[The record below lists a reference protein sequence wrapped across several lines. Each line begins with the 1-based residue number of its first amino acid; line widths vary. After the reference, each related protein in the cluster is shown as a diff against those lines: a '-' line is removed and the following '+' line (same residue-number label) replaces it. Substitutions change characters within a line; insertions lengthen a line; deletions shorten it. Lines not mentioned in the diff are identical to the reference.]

1 MGGLG
6 SGRPASGKKNMAR
19 LTLEEK
25 IERNRVRAR
34 ERWQRLR
41 DESEAGVDLSGYQ
54 KYKLGYKLRYHS
66 DEERLGYLREDGKG
80 LKHNEDPEEWMKYIR
95 EKNKSRL
102 DAILNDSEA
111 MERIFSDRN
120 DIPDLQR
127 AAQRHKNYY
136 SAKEIAEME
145 RKLNEEFNLVEDR
158 RGIQQS
164 SYKPLNE
171 ETTE

>member
-6 SGRPASGKKNMAR
+6 SGRPASGKKNMTR

-102 DAILNDSEA
+102 DDILNDAEA
-111 MERIFSDRN
+111 MERIFADRN
-120 DIPDLQR
+120 DISDVQR
-127 AAQRHKNYY
+127 SAQRHKNYF
-136 SAKEIAEME
+136 SEKEIKEME
-145 RKLNEEFNLVEDR
+145 RKLNEEFNIVEDR
-158 RGIQQS
+158 RPSQS
-164 SYKPLNE
+164 TYKKTNE
-171 ETTE
+171 E

>member
-1 MGGLG
+1 MGGTG

-19 LTLEEK
+19 LTIEEK

-41 DESEAGVDLSGYQ
+41 DETEDGKDLTGYM

-66 DEERLGYLREDGKG
+66 DEERLGFLREDGKA
-80 LKHNEDPEEWMKYIR
+80 LKHNEDPIEWMKYIR

-111 MERIFSDRN
+111 MERIFADRN
-120 DIPDLQR
+120 DISDVQR
-127 AAQRHKNYY
+127 SAQRQKNYY
-136 SAKEIAEME
+136 SEKEIKEME

-158 RGIQQS
+158 RHPQPT
-164 SYKPLNE
+164 YKKTNE
-171 ETTE
+171 E